1 MKVKHFVK
9 GSLLA
14 GLVLLPVL
22 SKTVDAAPGDYE
34 PRSANSDAT
43 VEFTQ
48 PQDTPSI
55 IDPEN
60 PGEDNDEQGGTGQTG
75 PLTIDWVSNLN
86 FGSHEF
92 SVEKQTYE
100 ATNPAPFVQVSD
112 RRGTSEG
119 WNLTVQAAP
128 FTTSGLLGAETSL
141 PGATLTFTGGEAVS
155 RINPL
160 LAPTVSDPIEVETN
174 NEATQVATATPGQG
188 VGSWA
193 IRWLKEEGLTTDSKV
208 ELTVPEA
215 AASTGEHTS
224 TLTWTLTDAPGQ

>member
-1 MKVKHFVK
+1 M
-9 GSLLA
+9 
-14 GLVLLPVL
+14 
-22 SKTVDAAPGDYE
+22 
-34 PRSANSDAT
+34 
-43 VEFTQ
+43 
-48 PQDTPSI
+48 
-55 IDPEN
+55 
-60 PGEDNDEQGGTGQTG
+60 
-75 PLTIDWVSNLN
+75 
-86 FGSHEF
+86 
-92 SVEKQTYE
+92 
-100 ATNPAPFVQVSD
+100 
-112 RRGTSEG
+112 
-119 WNLTVQAAP
+119 
-128 FTTSGLLGAETSL
+128 GAETSL

-215 AASTGEHTS
+215 AASPGEHTS